1 MNFRIVTEA
10 KEVSVH
16 QESNMNSRQFFDKV
30 CMMRKYQ
37 KAYERT
43 HSQLSYNQSKSIEKE
58 IDAEIERVQNIIRE
72 REQKEYEQNNLFTEN

>member
-1 MNFRIVTEA
+1 MNFRIVTEE
-10 KEVSVH
+10 KVVSA
-16 QESNMNSRQFFDKV
+16 QLESDMNARQFFDKV

>member
-1 MNFRIVTEA
+1 MNFRIVTEE

-16 QESNMNSRQFFDKV
+16 LVSNMNARQFFDKV

-43 HSQLSYNQSKSIEKE
+43 HSQLSYNQSKLIEKE

>member
-1 MNFRIVTEA
+1 MNFRIVTEE

-16 QESNMNSRQFFDKV
+16 LVSNMNARQFFDKV

-72 REQKEYEQNNLFTEN
+72 REQKEYEQNNLFIEN

>member
-1 MNFRIVTEA
+1 MNFRIVTEV
-10 KEVSVH
+10 KVVSAQ
-16 QESNMNSRQFFDKV
+16 QESEMNARQFFDKV

-58 IDAEIERVQNIIRE
+58 IDAEIERVHNIIIE

>member
-1 MNFRIVTEA
+1 MVSAQLESDMNA
-10 KEVSVH
+10 
-16 QESNMNSRQFFDKV
+16 RQFFNKV

-58 IDAEIERVQNIIRE
+58 IDAEIERGQNIIRE

>member
-1 MNFRIVTEA
+1 MNFRIV
-10 KEVSVH
+10 KEEKVVSAH
-16 QESNMNSRQFFDKV
+16 QESDMKARQFFDKV

-58 IDAEIERVQNIIRE
+58 IDAEIERVHNIIRE

>member
-1 MNFRIVTEA
+1 MNFRIVTGE
-10 KEVSVH
+10 KVVSAH
-16 QESNMNSRQFFDKV
+16 LESDMNARQLFDKV

>member
-1 MNFRIVTEA
+1 MNFRIVTEE
-10 KEVSVH
+10 KVVSA
-16 QESNMNSRQFFDKV
+16 QLESDMNARQFFDKV

-58 IDAEIERVQNIIRE
+58 IDAEIERVHNIIRE
-72 REQKEYEQNNLFTEN
+72 REQKEYEQNNLFK

>member
-1 MNFRIVTEA
+1 MTEA
-10 KEVSVH
+10 KVVSVH
-16 QESNMNSRQFFDKV
+16 LESDMNSRQFFDKV

-37 KAYERT
+37 KAYERS

-72 REQKEYEQNNLFTEN
+72 REQKEYEQNNLFTEY

>member
-1 MNFRIVTEA
+1 MNFRIVTEE
-10 KEVSVH
+10 KEVSAH
-16 QESNMNSRQFFDKV
+16 QESNMNSRQFFNKV

>member
-1 MNFRIVTEA
+1 MNFRIVTEE
-10 KEVSVH
+10 KEVSAH
-16 QESNMNSRQFFDKV
+16 QESDMNARQFFDKV

-58 IDAEIERVQNIIRE
+58 IDAEIERVHNIIRE

>member
-1 MNFRIVTEA
+1 MNFLIV
-10 KEVSVH
+10 KEEKVVSVH
-16 QESNMNSRQFFDKV
+16 QESDMNARQFFDKV

-37 KAYERT
+37 KVYERT

-72 REQKEYEQNNLFTEN
+72 REEKEYEQNNLFTEN

>member
-1 MNFRIVTEA
+1 MNFRIVTEE
-10 KEVSVH
+10 KEVSA
-16 QESNMNSRQFFDKV
+16 QLESDMNARQFFDKV

-43 HSQLSYNQSKSIEKE
+43 HSQLSYNQSKSIAKE

>member
-1 MNFRIVTEA
+1 MNFRIVTEV
-10 KEVSVH
+10 KVVSAH
-16 QESNMNSRQFFDKV
+16 RESDMNARQFFDKA

-58 IDAEIERVQNIIRE
+58 IDTEIDRVQNIIRE
-72 REQKEYEQNNLFTEN
+72 REQKEYEQNNLFKEN

>member
-1 MNFRIVTEA
+1 MNFRIV
-10 KEVSVH
+10 KEEKVVSAH
-16 QESNMNSRQFFDKV
+16 QESDMNARQFFDKV

-72 REQKEYEQNNLFTEN
+72 REQKEYEQYNLFTEN

>member
-1 MNFRIVTEA
+1 MNFRIVTEV
-10 KEVSVH
+10 KVVSAQ
-16 QESNMNSRQFFDKV
+16 QESDMNARQFFDKV

-58 IDAEIERVQNIIRE
+58 IDTEIERVQNIMKE
-72 REQKEYEQNNLFTEN
+72 REQKEYEQNNLFKEN

>member
-1 MNFRIVTEA
+1 MNFRIVTEE
-10 KEVSVH
+10 KGVSAH
-16 QESNMNSRQFFDKV
+16 QESDMNARQFFDKV

-58 IDAEIERVQNIIRE
+58 IDAEIERVQNIIRL
-72 REQKEYEQNNLFTEN
+72 REQKEYEQNNLFIEN

>member
-1 MNFRIVTEA
+1 MYFRIVTEEM
-10 KEVSVH
+10 EVSVH

>member
-1 MNFRIVTEA
+1 MNFRIVTEE
-10 KEVSVH
+10 KVVSAH
-16 QESNMNSRQFFDKV
+16 RESDMNSRQFFDKV

-72 REQKEYEQNNLFTEN
+72 REQKQYEQNNLFREN

>member
-1 MNFRIVTEA
+1 MNFRIVTEV
-10 KEVSVH
+10 KVVSAH
-16 QESNMNSRQFFDKV
+16 RESDMNARNFFDKV

-58 IDAEIERVQNIIRE
+58 IDAEIERGQNIIRL

>member
-1 MNFRIVTEA
+1 MNFRIVTEE
-10 KEVSVH
+10 KVVSAH
-16 QESNMNSRQFFDKV
+16 RESDMNSRQFFDKV

-37 KAYERT
+37 KVYERT

-72 REQKEYEQNNLFTEN
+72 REQKQYEQNNLFREN

>member
-1 MNFRIVTEA
+1 MNFRIVTEE
-10 KEVSVH
+10 KEVSAH
-16 QESNMNSRQFFDKV
+16 LESNMNSRQFFDKV

-72 REQKEYEQNNLFTEN
+72 REQKEYEQNNLFIEN

>member
-1 MNFRIVTEA
+1 MNFRIV
-10 KEVSVH
+10 KEEKVVSAH
-16 QESNMNSRQFFDKV
+16 QESDMNARQFFDKV

-37 KAYERT
+37 KAYERN

>member
-1 MNFRIVTEA
+1 MNFRIVTEE
-10 KEVSVH
+10 KVVSA
-16 QESNMNSRQFFDKV
+16 QLESDMNARQFFDKV

-58 IDAEIERVQNIIRE
+58 IDAEIERVQNIIRL
-72 REQKEYEQNNLFTEN
+72 REQKEYEQNNLFIEN

>member
-1 MNFRIVTEA
+1 MNFRIVTEEKA
-10 KEVSVH
+10 VSAH
-16 QESNMNSRQFFDKV
+16 QESDMNARQFFDKV

-43 HSQLSYNQSKSIEKE
+43 HSQVSYNQSKSIEKE

>member
-1 MNFRIVTEA
+1 MNFRIV
-10 KEVSVH
+10 KEEKVVSAH
-16 QESNMNSRQFFDKV
+16 RESDMNARQFFDKV

-37 KAYERT
+37 KVYERT

>member
-1 MNFRIVTEA
+1 MNFRIVTEV
-10 KEVSVH
+10 KVVSAH
-16 QESNMNSRQFFDKV
+16 LESDMNARKFFDKV

-43 HSQLSYNQSKSIEKE
+43 HAQLSYNQSKSIEKE
-58 IDAEIERVQNIIRE
+58 IDAEIDRVQNIIRE

>member
-1 MNFRIVTEA
+1 MNFRIVTEE
-10 KEVSVH
+10 KEVSA
-16 QESNMNSRQFFDKV
+16 QLESDMNARQFFDKV

-72 REQKEYEQNNLFTEN
+72 REQKEYEQNNLFK

>member
-1 MNFRIVTEA
+1 MNFRIVTEE
-10 KEVSVH
+10 KEVSAH
-16 QESNMNSRQFFDKV
+16 LESDMNSRQFFDKV

-43 HSQLSYNQSKSIEKE
+43 HSQFSYNQSKSIEKE

>member
-1 MNFRIVTEA
+1 MNFRIVTEE
-10 KEVSVH
+10 KEVSAH
-16 QESNMNSRQFFDKV
+16 LESDMNSRQFFDKV

-58 IDAEIERVQNIIRE
+58 IDAEIERVQNIIRL
-72 REQKEYEQNNLFTEN
+72 REQKEYEQNNLFIEN

>member
-1 MNFRIVTEA
+1 MNFRIVTEE
-10 KEVSVH
+10 KEVSAH
-16 QESNMNSRQFFDKV
+16 LESDMNSRKFFDKV

-72 REQKEYEQNNLFTEN
+72 REQKEYEQNNLFK

>member
-1 MNFRIVTEA
+1 MNFRIVTEE
-10 KEVSVH
+10 KVVSAH
-16 QESNMNSRQFFDKV
+16 QESDMNSRHFFDKV

-37 KAYERT
+37 KAYERS

-72 REQKEYEQNNLFTEN
+72 REQKEYEQNNLFTEY

>member
-1 MNFRIVTEA
+1 MNFLIVTEA
-10 KEVSVH
+10 KVVSAH
-16 QESNMNSRQFFDKV
+16 QENDMNARNFFDKV

-58 IDAEIERVQNIIRE
+58 IDAEIERVHNIIIE
-72 REQKEYEQNNLFTEN
+72 REQKEYEQNNLFR

>member
-1 MNFRIVTEA
+1 MNFRIVTEE
-10 KEVSVH
+10 KVVSAH
-16 QESNMNSRQFFDKV
+16 LGNNMNARQFFDKV

-58 IDAEIERVQNIIRE
+58 IDAEIERVQNIMKE
-72 REQKEYEQNNLFTEN
+72 REQKEYEQNNLFTEY